1 MLRAPGRKRPRLCGP
16 RTRENMLR
24 KRLGIS
30 DVLLRGPAGGKACG
44 VLICEPQ
51 THTHTRHISGRCGNR
66 LAILQPLRK
75 AEDSRDSRD
84 VPFKAPAGGAARAH
98 TARGERA
105 PQIYG
110 RKRRVPH
117 PKRTGLSSLLLRAD
131 SVSSPV
137 GPAGLAMDTS
147 GTSLLLPD
155 VKGTLSFSTKTLTGK
170 TVFPHR
176 RPTGAVR
183 CRQRKAPRGGGSAP
197 SSKVRRER
205 THFGAGQGGQ
215 ETKRDVYRP
224 AHETPSGIPGARASP
239 PSCSCGRVRTAPGRA
254 PQEQGHGRSAPGRDA
269 PVSEA

>member
-1 MLRAPGRKRPRLCGP
+1 MFPSRPR
-16 RTRENMLR
+16 
-24 KRLGIS
+24 
-30 DVLLRGPAGGKACG
+30 RG
-44 VLICEPQ
+44 
-51 THTHTRHISGRCGNR
+51 
-66 LAILQPLRK
+66 
-75 AEDSRDSRD
+75 
-84 VPFKAPAGGAARAH
+84 GGAARAH

-183 CRQRKAPRGGGSAP
+183 CRQRKAPRGEGLPPPRRSA
-197 SSKVRRER
+197 
-205 THFGAGQGGQ
+205 
-215 ETKRDVYRP
+215 
-224 AHETPSGIPGARASP
+224 ARGPISEQ
-239 PSCSCGRVRTAPGRA
+239 GRVARKRNVTFTDPLTKLRPESRA
-254 PQEQGHGRSAPGRDA
+254 PEQARPPAAADGSGRPRNGLRRSKNMVAVPRAGTHRSAKPELTSYSSSWHHHPQKGVHRPSD
-269 PVSEA
+269 PVGPSIRKLRPTRPDRMVS